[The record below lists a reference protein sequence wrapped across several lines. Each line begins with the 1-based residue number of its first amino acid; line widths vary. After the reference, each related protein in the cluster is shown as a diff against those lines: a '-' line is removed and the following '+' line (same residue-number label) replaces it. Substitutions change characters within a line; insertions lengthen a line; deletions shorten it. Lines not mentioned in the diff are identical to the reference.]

1 MAEESTIAELHE
13 QLLRLQQQYD
23 ECKKHESIAS
33 SATCSA
39 LNNLNG
45 AQKAFDAAVAE
56 IKKAAPRDSDWKRA
70 EREKDYVRVEK

>member
-1 MAEESTIAELHE
+1 LARKKYEDFKTEEA
-13 QLLRLQQQYD
+13 R
-23 ECKKHESIAS
+23 AS
-33 SATCSA
+33 RDTTSA
-39 LNNLNG
+39 LNALNE